1 MLDISFEFIL
11 TTSHSQLLRLSPAS
25 WLQSLLKYVVFETNG
40 QSTLPSVGGH
50 VPIEARR
57 HGKPSQPLSS
67 ANKALAAWPASL
79 VQIASAPPMPPK
91 FMECFSLVRKILGL
105 ANKAGSTV
113 VVVVVGDVGGA
124 KAAIISSVGAER
136 PETASLVPAPLPKSA
151 VHT

>member
-1 MLDISFEFIL
+1 MLTFPCIDDMFA
-11 TTSHSQLLRLSPAS
+11 LSDCPAS
-25 WLQSLLKYVVFETNG
+25 WLQSLLKYVVFGSNG

-57 HGKPSQPLSS
+57 HGAPSQPLSS
-67 ANKALAAWPASL
+67 ANKALAGWPASL

-113 VVVVVGDVGGA
+113 VVVVVGGA
-124 KAAIISSVGAER
+124 KAAIISAVGAER
-136 PETASLVPAPLPKSA
+136 PEDASLVPAPLPKSA